1 MPKGKKICP
10 GCGIENGVRTSIC
23 RCGHR
28 FLSKKEAT
36 EDKPRPALDS
46 FDIKHSSSSDE
57 EAQRPNVSRVFSSSI
72 SCPLIQTP
80 AGRCPIRPQ
89 GFSRNDWPDGP
100 APDDVIESWAVKVFS
115 SGNYL
120 PDAVVYWI
128 HEFWDMNLNYGS
140 EYKRVKR
147 IVLRTLCGEDKEI
160 L

>member
-10 GCGIENGVRTSIC
+10 DCGIENGVRTSIC

-28 FLSKKEAT
+28 FLSKKEAI
-36 EDKPRPALDS
+36 ENKPNLNVDTKDTTCSLVSEHDVDRPK
-46 FDIKHSSSSDE
+46 F
-57 EAQRPNVSRVFSSSI
+57 NRVFSSSI

-80 AGRCPIRPQ
+80 AGRCPIKPR
-89 GFSRNDWPDGP
+89 GFSRNDWPDG
-100 APDDVIESWAVKVFS
+100 AASDESIEDWALKVFS

-128 HEFWDMNLNYGS
+128 HEFWDMNLDYGS

-147 IVLRTLCGEDKEI
+147 IVLKTLCGEDQEI